1 MTSCVNAS
9 KRLIVAMIIVISL
22 PALTWSQNVTWQG
35 KVVGVTDGDTITVLH
50 DGKAEI
56 INVYGID
63 CPELKQSFGKRAKTF
78 TYEMVFGKNVKV
90 EPVATDKHEGTTAW
104 ININGTTLNEE
115 LLKAGLAW
123 HYKKYS
129 QEWHFAVLEAQ
140 ARRGKVG
147 LWRHPRHIPPWDY
160 RSGKRSG
167 KR

>member
-1 MTSCVNAS
+1 MLYANAL
-9 KRLIVAMIIVISL
+9 KRLVVAMIIVISL
-22 PALTWSQNVTWQG
+22 PVLTWPQHATWQG
-35 KVVGVTDGDTITVLH
+35 KVVGVSDGDTITVLH

-56 INVYGID
+56 IILYGID
-63 CPELKQSFGKRAKTF
+63 CPEKKQSFGKRAKKF
-78 TYEMVFGKNVKV
+78 TYDMVFGKNVEV
-90 EPVATDKHEGTTAW
+90 EPVTTDRHGGTTAW
-104 ININGTTLNEE
+104 VNIDGTTLNEE

-129 QEWHFAVLEAQ
+129 SEWHLTVLEAQ
-140 ARRGKVG
+140 ARRSKVG